1 MKLKIMKKSAIIFL
15 TVFFTSAILGSCEK
29 EVFSE
34 YSEAIMR
41 SYYNEST
48 VLPLQT
54 ADSIKSFTRKVDSY
68 VNSYPE
74 AEESE
79 YYPEII
85 DNIESACATL
95 NLVIKIDTT
104 WAGHI
109 YMKF

>member
-1 MKLKIMKKSAIIFL
+1 MKKTLYTAIIILFSAIICI
-15 TVFFTSAILGSCEK
+15 ACEK

-34 YSEAIMR
+34 YDEGVMR
-41 SYYNEST
+41 TYYNESM
-48 VLPLQT
+48 VLPKQT
-54 ADSIKSFTRKVDSY
+54 ADSIKTFSQKVDRY
-68 VNSYPE
+68 VTTYPE

>member
-1 MKLKIMKKSAIIFL
+1 MKKTVYAL
-15 TVFFTSAILGSCEK
+15 TALLTLATMIACEK

-34 YSEAIMR
+34 YDEGVMR

-48 VLPLQT
+48 VLPRQT
-54 ADSIKSFTRKVDSY
+54 ADSIKTFSQKVDRY
-68 VNSYPE
+68 VTTYPE

-85 DNIESACATL
+85 DNIETACATL
-95 NLVIKIDTT
+95 NITITADTT